1 MPVRK
6 SVTRRRRRAR
16 EPQENYAKDED
27 VAARG
32 LWKELEDERR
42 RGTVQALNVKDGALV
57 VYYVKEPV
65 ETLPSK
71 WMGYRVVQELY
82 RKPESELV
90 QKGKSFLAKFLDVAE
105 KDPERVLRL
114 AEGAVD
120 GFQKSAQFVQENPA
134 ALRNAALAFGAKF
147 LKKRLERG

>member
-1 MPVRK
+1 M
-6 SVTRRRRRAR
+6 TRRRGRAR
-16 EPQENYAKDED
+16 EDKPVRSPDT
-27 VAARG
+27 AARK

-42 RGTVQALNVKDGALV
+42 CGAVAQLNVEDGKLV
-57 VYYVKEPV
+57 IYYVKEPV
-65 ETLPSK
+65 AGLPSA
-71 WMGYRVVQELY
+71 WMGYPVKQERY
-82 RKPESELV
+82 KKPESELV